1 MSFAWPWMLLGLA
14 AIPLLVTAFRRL
26 QRRRDARRAELAR
39 LGLAAPSAQRR
50 RRNPVP
56 VLLLTAVT
64 LLLVSLARP
73 EATVAEPRRE
83 GTVILAF
90 DVSNS
95 MAAKD
100 LAPSRME
107 AAKAA
112 ARDFVRQQPPSI
124 RVGVVAFGES
134 GLVTAQPT
142 NVQGDV
148 LAAIDRLTPQGGTS
162 VGRGLQT
169 SLSAIAGKPVQLD
182 EGGETGEGEDRRDL
196 GYFGS
201 SVVVLLSDGENTAE
215 PDPMALAEL
224 ASAAGVRVYP
234 IGIGSPQGTVLEIDG
249 FQVATALDEQ
259 LLRDIANRT
268 DGEYFA
274 AADEQSLAKVYDS
287 IDLEWTTQPR
297 RMEVTALVAA
307 LAALLLLLGT
317 GLSFLRH
324 GRVV

>member
-1 MSFAWPWMLLGLA
+1 MSFAWPWMLLGLGVV
-14 AIPLLVTAFRRL
+14 PLLVAALRRL
-26 QRRRDARRAELAR
+26 RRRRDARRAELAR
-39 LGLAAPSAQRR
+39 LGLAAPATERR
-50 RRNPVP
+50 RRNPAP
-56 VLLLTAVT
+56 ALLLTALV

-100 LAPSRME
+100 LQPSRME

-112 ARDFVRQQPPSI
+112 ARDFVRKQPPSI

-134 GLVTAQPT
+134 GLITAQPT
-142 NVQGDV
+142 NVQADV
-148 LAAIDRLTPQGGTS
+148 LAAIDRLAPQGGTAL
-162 VGRGLQT
+162 GRGIQT
-169 SLSAIAGKPVQLD
+169 SLTAIAGKPVQLD
-182 EGGETGEGEDRRDL
+182 QGGESGKGEAPDL
-196 GYFGS
+196 GYYGS
-201 SVVVLLSDGENTAE
+201 SVVVLLSDGENTAA
-215 PDPMALAEL
+215 PDPMDLAEV

-234 IGIGSPQGTVLEIDG
+234 IGIGSPEGTVLEIDG

-259 LLRDIANRT
+259 LLRDIAGKT

-274 AADEQSLAKVYDS
+274 AADEQALAKVYDS
-287 IDLEWTTQPR
+287 IDLQWTTRARQ
-297 RMEVTALVAA
+297 MEVTALVAA
-307 LAALLLLLGT
+307 LAALLLLAGVC
-317 GLSFLRH
+317 LSFVRY